1 MFFGLKKTHSVIIA
15 SFAVYAC
22 IFGAHF
28 PALAGEPQTASPA
41 TSADA
46 SRRMLAATAASAAG
60 IPLTQEKTRNTSSV
74 LTTPKQRLDTGNK
87 KNQSL
92 ASAPHSSSETARIQK
107 QLDSFAKRKL
117 ALINQGLRP
126 GKNCKEVTKQNG
138 VFVARYIHVHPETL
152 KTRFRSNTSNPPVRY
167 VGFLQYQEMHYECQA
182 ETREKALEGPFS
194 VVRLRNMTEIITY
207 DHRGWH
213 D

>member
-1 MFFGLKKTHSVIIA
+1 MFFGLKQTHSFIIA
-15 SFAVYAC
+15 SFTLYAC
-22 IFGAHF
+22 IFGAHI
-28 PALAGEPQTASPA
+28 PALADEPQTVSRM
-41 TSADA
+41 SADA
-46 SRRMLAATAASAAG
+46 SGQMAAAD
-60 IPLTQEKTRNTSSV
+60 SV
-74 LTTPKQRLDTGNK
+74 LTTPKRRLDTGNRK
-87 KNQSL
+87 SQSV
-92 ASAPHSSSETARIQK
+92 ASAPHSSSETARIQN